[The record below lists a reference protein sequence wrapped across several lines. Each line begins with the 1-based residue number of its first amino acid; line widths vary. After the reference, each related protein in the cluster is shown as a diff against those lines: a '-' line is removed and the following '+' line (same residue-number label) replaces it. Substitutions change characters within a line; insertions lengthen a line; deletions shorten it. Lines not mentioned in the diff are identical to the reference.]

1 MGCHCLLQEKNQN
14 SIELYKSKVEVH
26 IITLCTAH
34 PPRPALVLFWRKY
47 MCVCVCVRAC
57 VCVCVHACVCVHV
70 LSHFS
75 RVQLFATL
83 WTISSQ
89 APLSMGFSREEYWSG
104 LPCPPP
110 GVFLTQGSNTPVS
123 CLLHWQV
130 SSLPLAPPGKP
141 KYIYTHIYTNK
152 YTYIYIHTHICIYV
166 NVSMSL
172 CFWGVY
178 FYKKGLSVFS
188 LSAPGTGT
196 AGGGDAGA
204 VCLPPLLLGSPLRDS
219 V

>member
-1 MGCHCLLQEKNQN
+1 MFI
-14 SIELYKSKVEVH
+14 S
-26 IITLCTAH
+26 
-34 PPRPALVLFWRKY
+34 
-47 MCVCVCVRAC
+47 
-57 VCVCVHACVCVHV
+57 
-70 LSHFS
+70 
-75 RVQLFATL
+75 ATL
-83 WTISSQ
+83 WTITCQ
-89 APLSMGFSREEYWSG
+89 APLSIRFSRQEYWSG

-110 GVFLTQGSNTPVS
+110 GVFLTQGSNMPVS

-141 KYIYTHIYTNK
+141 KYIY
-152 YTYIYIHTHICIYV
+152 THICIYV

-219 V
+219 VWPHDRGKPSGVASRMCHAAEAWPLAQWASSFQRQVMKPRVGYLGFRAQHRPAPDWL